1 MRILYVTL
9 NTAPQISR
17 GLLEQQLAV
26 CINWLNAKV
35 PACASSSLVPRT
47 IADSQ

>member
-17 GLLEQQLAV
+17 GLLEQQLPV

-35 PACASSSLVPRT
+35 PRT